1 MGRYK
6 SLCILA
12 AAGLLFGIFG
22 VSTASATL
30 IGTFPTNPGDTVI
43 PLLVLPGSA
52 PGTLLASISVPFV
65 DTLGTDSGTLV
76 SAVYR
81 ESGGMLDFYY
91 QVSNNLTSSNC
102 GGAGQPVC
110 DPISR
115 VTDTSFTGFQT
126 ALGFRT
132 DGGSLGGP
140 FVNGSVNPLFGD
152 RSTSGNVVGFSF
164 YPPVAAKLQPGESV
178 LVSGATGNFGSA
190 AVAVALAMGAPW
202 VLAPGRNDA
211 MRVAYSMA
219 RASFCVMI
227 RAPTSRCSAWYR
239 VRVSERSSCVVSS
252 FTYWQRGSRSVYQ
265 RSSRATQPPRPN
277 FRKSRLRD
285 STFA

>member
-164 YPPVAAKLQPGESV
+164 YPPVAAKLQPGQTSDV
-178 LVSGATGNFGSA
+178 LVISTDATNFDLGNASVINGGTMTVASFEPA
-190 AVAVALAMGAPW
+190 AVPE
-202 VLAPGRNDA
+202 PGSILLLTTGMLGMFA
-211 MRVAYSMA
+211 MR
-219 RASFCVMI
+219 R
-227 RAPTSRCSAWYR
+227 SRR
-239 VRVSERSSCVVSS
+239 
-252 FTYWQRGSRSVYQ
+252 
-265 RSSRATQPPRPN
+265 
-277 FRKSRLRD
+277 
-285 STFA
+285 